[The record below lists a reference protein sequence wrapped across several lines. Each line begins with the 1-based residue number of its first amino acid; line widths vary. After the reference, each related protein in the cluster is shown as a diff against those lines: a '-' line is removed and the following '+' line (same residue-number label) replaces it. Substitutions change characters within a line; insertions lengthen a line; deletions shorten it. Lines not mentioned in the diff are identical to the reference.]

1 MNFDSVYKDYWSKVF
16 RLCRGYV
23 GDDMLAQDLAQETFV
38 VVWQKLPEFRQ
49 ESKIGTWIYR
59 IATNHCLRQLEKE
72 KRMIKEPLPVNL
84 PEEDSINQE
93 PQFLLLYRLIGQ
105 LPEIDRIIIGLSLE
119 KVKYAEIAEIVGLSE
134 NNIRVKIHR
143 IKERLT
149 QEIKR
154 HGTAY

>member
-23 GDDMLAQDLAQETFV
+23 GDDMLAQDLAQDTFV

-84 PEEDSINQE
+84 PEENSINQE
-93 PQFLLLYRLIGQ
+93 PQFQLLYRFISQ

>member
-105 LPEIDRIIIGLSLE
+105 LPEIDRIIIGLALE